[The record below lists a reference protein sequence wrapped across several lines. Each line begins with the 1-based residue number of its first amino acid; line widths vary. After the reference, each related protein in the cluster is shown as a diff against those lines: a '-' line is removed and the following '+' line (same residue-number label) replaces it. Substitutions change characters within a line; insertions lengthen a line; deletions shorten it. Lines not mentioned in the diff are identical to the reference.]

1 MLWQSRQISVGKSSG
16 SAVPQ
21 ILQYFSIECS
31 IILRLN
37 TVLVQDANQ

>member
-21 ILQYFSIECS
+21 ILQYRGICFS
-31 IILRLN
+31 IILRWD